1 MQLPRFSDDTS
12 DADKTTEYRG
22 RVETVEVL
30 TDVTMELLPDDTGA
44 LPRKIAAAL
53 ATFPPVAIDTVRS
66 TAPTSTRSPDASL
79 EFPNP
84 LRPELF
90 ADATSELRVPDFDD
104 DDVLPVREP
113 PRWRLF
119 AFAGAMVAAATL
131 VGFGFAGRSRV
142 STVEETPTAA
152 KAPPITRSTI
162 NLPDPASVGTA
173 TKTTA
178 TATTTTAA
186 TTTTTATVTAAAP
199 TTTAN
204 PPVAKEKIGLLVTP
218 LWAKGRNV
226 WVDGVI
232 FGVSP
237 KVEAACGKHVVKVG
251 DKGKARS
258 VNIPC
263 GGKVVVAP

>member
-22 RVETVEVL
+22 RVEVVEVL
-30 TDVTMELLPDDTGA
+30 TDVTMELLPDESAA

-53 ATFPPVAIDTVRS
+53 ATFPPVAIDAVRPP
-66 TAPTSTRSPDASL
+66 APVPPRSPDASL
-79 EFPNP
+79 EFPTP

-90 ADATSELRVPDFDD
+90 VDSTNELRVPDFDD
-104 DDVLPVREP
+104 EDPLPTREP

-131 VGFGFAGRSRV
+131 VGFAFAGRSRV

-152 KAPPITRSTI
+152 KPPPITRSTI
-162 NLPDPASVGTA
+162 NLPDPASMGA
-173 TKTTA
+173 A
-178 TATTTTAA
+178 PAATTTTATA
-186 TTTTTATVTAAAP
+186 KTATTTTATVTATT
-199 TTTAN
+199 TTTAAA
-204 PPVAKEKIGLLVTP
+204 PIAKDKIGLLVTP